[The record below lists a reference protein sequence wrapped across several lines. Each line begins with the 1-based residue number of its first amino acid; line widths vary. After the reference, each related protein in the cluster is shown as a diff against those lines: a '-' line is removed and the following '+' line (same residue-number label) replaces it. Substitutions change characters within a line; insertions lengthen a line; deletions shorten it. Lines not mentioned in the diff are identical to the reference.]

1 MFVTPPLRPSTLGH
15 WGPGVLRRNFPGI
28 TVKNIS
34 ELLNSELNL
43 TAANGGEMPYIGW
56 VELNFRLLLSK
67 EELAVPF
74 LVTDQSLDT
83 PIIGFNVIEEIVK
96 TSSEDAVLHQEN
108 TSSFTK
114 LNGKN
119 ASALVNFIQ
128 SRNQSDLSFNSQTK
142 SKCDLQG
149 KHRSCRENYSSTV

>member
-1 MFVTPPLRPSTLGH
+1 MFVTPPLRHSTLGH

-43 TAANGGEMPYIGW
+43 TTANGGEMPYVGW
-56 VELNFRLLLSK
+56 MELNFRLLSSK
-67 EELAVPF
+67 VELAVPF

-114 LNGKN
+114 LNGNGSEFYPKP
-119 ASALVNFIQ
+119 
-128 SRNQSDLSFNSQTK
+128 
-142 SKCDLQG
+142 
-149 KHRSCRENYSSTV
+149 

>member
-1 MFVTPPLRPSTLGH
+1 MSLISDQLV
-15 WGPGVLRRNFPGI
+15 RRNFPGI
-28 TVKNIS
+28 TLKNVS

-56 VELNFRLLLSK
+56 VELNFRLLSSK

-96 TSSEDAVLHQEN
+96 TSSEDAMPHQEI
-108 TSSFTK
+108 TSSFTE

-119 ASALVNFIQ
+119 A
-128 SRNQSDLSFNSQTK
+128 
-142 SKCDLQG
+142 
-149 KHRSCRENYSSTV
+149 